1 MLREMERGRNWTVQR
16 PKRRRPRETRIQLSF
31 LDGIRFPTGLYVTMR
46 DGDIRHSGSDSSDG
60 QYNKEFQLSLALFL
74 SSAEG
79 IEKEQ
84 STLWK
89 GRKLLF
95 PSISRNKKKNK
106 GAIEQHVSRKAV
118 QGESARIYRFS
129 FVFFCRSIT
138 STAKKGKKRE
148 PRWLHF
154 SVRQEHNKSLQ
165 KIYENYCRM
174 VTGSPFFLVNG
185 EQQSAGGFQNKMA
198 IFLKKQNKNNV
209 Y

>member
-1 MLREMERGRNWTVQR
+1 M
-16 PKRRRPRETRIQLSF
+16 SF

-95 PSISRNKKKNK
+95 PSISRNKKKIKERSNSMYQERQSK
-106 GAIEQHVSRKAV
+106 ESR
-118 QGESARIYRFS
+118 QGYIDSLSSSFAGLLRPLQKKEKRESQDGCISPYG
-129 FVFFCRSIT
+129 RSIT
-138 STAKKGKKRE
+138 NLYRKFMRITAA
-148 PRWLHF
+148 W
-154 SVRQEHNKSLQ
+154 
-165 KIYENYCRM
+165 
-174 VTGSPFFLVNG
+174 
-185 EQQSAGGFQNKMA
+185 
-198 IFLKKQNKNNV
+198 
-209 Y
+209 